1 MMEAEHHQA
10 AQSLTQLRALTDD
23 FTAPEGACMTWRNLY
38 ARLENFDHT
47 LRAHIHLENHV
58 LFPRALTAC

>member
-1 MMEAEHHQA
+1 
-10 AQSLTQLRALTDD
+10 
-23 FTAPEGACMTWRNLY
+23 MTWRNLY